1 MQFCFCCLEL
11 PSKCD
16 NFWHYE
22 LFLLLMEA
30 CFVSSRCNKHG
41 NADNKIN
48 KVYKLSCTP
57 NLPQPSASELQHN
70 ITQLQIIFYYTN
82 NKGVIKYFVVIF
94 TIYSTKNLS
103 TWNLSTKNFID
114 KQF

>member
-1 MQFCFCCLEL
+1 MHCSSVFCFCCFEL
-11 PSKCD
+11 TSKRD

-30 CFVSSRCNKHG
+30 CFVSSQCNKHG

-94 TIYSTKNLS
+94 TLYSEGPYKTKNLS
-103 TWNLSTKNFID
+103 T
-114 KQF
+114 